1 MLESPVGVFDCSA
14 QPAPSI
20 AAPATLKIRPHAPTR
35 RTSSGGHRDH
45 AEGCLRFDIATR
57 ESIEVFLCCA
67 TGSKSPDLT
76 AGAQPM
82 LGTSTVVL
90 YRAFCC
96 CLRPFS
102 RRMSTPNVG
111 QGGRFVPRVG
121 AVVAGKYRIERKLG
135 EGGMG
140 LVVAASHLSL
150 GGQVALKFL
159 STGDELRPEAVTR
172 FTREA
177 QSVTRIKSE
186 HIARVLDMGTVESGA
201 PFIVMELLEG
211 QDLHKFVRRKGPLP
225 IAEAVEFI
233 LQAAEGVAEA
243 HAAGIVHRDLK
254 PANLFL
260 SYRPDGSPFV
270 RVLDFGIAKNLQ
282 AKKEA
287 GDVSLTV
294 GTDVLGSPNYMAPEQ
309 IRNPKDVDPRADI
322 WSLGAI
328 LYKLLTGRTA
338 FEADNPSATLAMI
351 VMEEAEPVRMLR
363 PDVPPQLEAIVQRCL
378 EKKIDRRFQSVDE
391 LACALLPFAP
401 PRPRGRPWSPTP
413 VLDFTPE
420 IKASQPQT
428 APPTIDR
435 HDGSGKSNPLPSR
448 SSWPPV
454 VIVGFITSVAIV
466 VIGILLVVRAS
477 SAKDA
482 DKATFAEPR
491 SSASVPM
498 VITEKPSAE
507 EPKDDSVVVPA
518 RASPSITMP
527 SPSATASV
535 TTTKPT
541 QRPARNNALDDRL

>member
-1 MLESPVGVFDCSA
+1 MPESPVGVLDCRA
-14 QPAPSI
+14 QPVPSS
-20 AAPATLKIRPHAPTR
+20 AVPATLAITPHAPMR
-35 RTSSGGHRDH
+35 RASAKCQRDRDDDCP
-45 AEGCLRFDIATR
+45 GFDIATR
-57 ESIEVFLCCA
+57 ESTEVLLCSA
-67 TGSKSPDLT
+67 TGSVDGSHV
-76 AGAQPM
+76 ARAARAWHAQ
-82 LGTSTVVL
+82 LAAVSF
-90 YRAFCC
+90 FCC

-140 LVVAASHLSL
+140 LVVAATHLAL

-159 STGDELRPEAVTR
+159 STGQELRPEAITR

-177 QSVTRIKSE
+177 QSVARIKSE

-211 QDLHKFVRRKGPLP
+211 QDLHKFVRKNGPLP
-225 IAEAVEFI
+225 IVDAVEFI

-260 SYRPDGSPFV
+260 SRKPDGAPFV
-270 RVLDFGIAKNLQ
+270 RVLDFGIAKNVQ

-294 GTDVLGSPNYMAPEQ
+294 DTDVLGSPLYMAPEQ
-309 IRNPKDVDPRADI
+309 IRNPKEVDPRADV

-328 LYKLLTGRTA
+328 LYKLLTGRAA

-351 VMEEAEPVRMLR
+351 VMEEPDPIHRLR

-378 EKKIDRRFQSVDE
+378 EKKIDQRFQSVDE
-391 LACALLPFAP
+391 LACALLPFVP
-401 PRPRGRPWSPTP
+401 VRPRGRPWQP
-413 VLDFTPE
+413 VIHE
-420 IKASQPQT
+420 
-428 APPTIDR
+428 
-435 HDGSGKSNPLPSR
+435 SGKSTHQPTRRSWVLPMVVGFVAFFGIVLGVILVLEK
-448 SSWPPV
+448 SSTVQGGERGSVSVRAEVSVAEPV
-454 VIVGFITSVAIV
+454 V
-466 VIGILLVVRAS
+466 
-477 SAKDA
+477 
-482 DKATFAEPR
+482 
-491 SSASVPM
+491 M
-498 VITEKPSAE
+498 VEKPAIAE
-507 EPKDDSVVVPA
+507 VSDVPVVAVAPIA
-518 RASPSITMP
+518 VSNGIAL
-527 SPSATASV
+527 PSATSSAI
-535 TTTKPT
+535 TTKPI

>member
-1 MLESPVGVFDCSA
+1 
-14 QPAPSI
+14 
-20 AAPATLKIRPHAPTR
+20 
-35 RTSSGGHRDH
+35 
-45 AEGCLRFDIATR
+45 
-57 ESIEVFLCCA
+57 
-67 TGSKSPDLT
+67 
-76 AGAQPM
+76 
-82 LGTSTVVL
+82 
-90 YRAFCC
+90 
-96 CLRPFS
+96 
-102 RRMSTPNVG
+102 MSTPNVG

-140 LVVAASHLSL
+140 LVVAASHLTL

-159 STGDELRPEAVTR
+159 TTGDEIRPEAVTR

-201 PFIVMELLEG
+201 PYIVMELLEG
-211 QDLHKFVRRKGPLP
+211 LDLHKFVRRKGPLP
-225 IAEAVEFI
+225 IADAVEFI
-233 LQAAEGVAEA
+233 LQAAEGIAEA
-243 HAAGIVHRDLK
+243 HAVGIVHRDLK

-282 AKKEA
+282 VNKEA

-351 VMEEAEPVRMLR
+351 VMEEAEPVRLLR

-378 EKKIDRRFQSVDE
+378 EKKIDRRFQTVDE

-401 PRPRGRPWSPTP
+401 PRPRGRPWTPTTVLAPP
-413 VLDFTPE
+413 VLGPPADMIT
-420 IKASQPQT
+420 SQNQT
-428 APPTIDR
+428 SPSTIS
-435 HDGSGKSNPLPSR
+435 GSSKSNPPSVRSNWTTAAVVAILTSAVIVVMVLVARAWIARDAVQAPIAERLLPS
-448 SSWPPV
+448 
-454 VIVGFITSVAIV
+454 
-466 VIGILLVVRAS
+466 AS
-477 SAKDA
+477 I
-482 DKATFAEPR
+482 
-491 SSASVPM
+491 PM
-498 VITEKPSAE
+498 TIAEKPSLA
-507 EPKDDSVVVPA
+507 EPKDDSAVIPA
-518 RASPSITMP
+518 KGSPSIAIP
-527 SPSATASV
+527 SPSATASAI
-535 TTTKPT
+535 TTKPT
-541 QRPARNNALDDRL
+541 QRPTKTNALDDRL